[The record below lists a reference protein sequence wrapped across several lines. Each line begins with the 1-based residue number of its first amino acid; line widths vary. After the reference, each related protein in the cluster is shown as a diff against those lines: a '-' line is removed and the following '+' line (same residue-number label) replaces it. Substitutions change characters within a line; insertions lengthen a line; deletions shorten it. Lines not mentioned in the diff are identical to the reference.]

1 NTGIGILLSI
11 VHHTVRR
18 DVELGTRLVGDALTL
33 PNGMEKQL
41 RYLIVQLVDGQRLHF
56 GNPPLAAA
64 SVDTAHQVSF
74 FHGKKHNHISISF
87 DFGFF
92 VCSGFL
98 APLSGAVWACS
109 LSFARTEVFF

>member
-1 NTGIGILLSI
+1 
-11 VHHTVRR
+11 
-18 DVELGTRLVGDALTL
+18 
-33 PNGMEKQL
+33 MEKQL
-41 RYLIVQLVDGQRLHF
+41 RHIIVQLVDGQPLHF
-56 GNPPLAAA
+56 SNQPLAAG
-64 SVDTAHQVSF
+64 SVETAHQVSF

-109 LSFARTEVFF
+109 LSFARTEVFFWEVCSLRSIASHRLSAGASST

>member
-1 NTGIGILLSI
+1 MKVIVIGGGPAGMMAAIQSSENGNDVILIEKMNML
-11 VHHTVRR
+11 
-18 DVELGTRLVGDALTL
+18 VEA
-33 PNGMEKQL
+33 
-41 RYLIVQLVDGQRLHF
+41 
-56 GNPPLAAA
+56 
-64 SVDTAHQVSF
+64 AHQIRL